1 MEPSRTEVTPRERVM
16 AAYKGGYADRVPAY
30 PIAGSFAGCLDGLSI
45 EEYCTSPQKAVR
57 AMLNYYERYQPDIM
71 IAFNDLA
78 KEAEAVG
85 CRVKYSDYVVP
96 SIDQHV
102 LQDDK
107 AKLARL
113 DIPDPFKDGRLPGFL
128 EQCEGLV
135 AARVP
140 SAIGAV
146 LVGPWTI
153 AMLMRNPELMCLDTI
168 EDPDFVHA
176 LMRFCTDF
184 AKRMGDAVLTTRIGL
199 SYSDPTAS
207 CSLVGPDTYRE
218 FIKPYHKEMV
228 DYFKA
233 KKAGTTVH
241 ICGTTHQIH
250 EDLVDVGFTAIT
262 IDLDQQA
269 DPALHVD
276 QLDKLITLGNERGVV
291 AIGNVDV
298 TIFERAT
305 RAQIEAEV
313 RRCIDTARGRSRFV
327 LSTSCELPP
336 RADPDCVQ
344 WFMDAAR
351 EYGRYDR
358 ILEGRRPGS

>member
-1 MEPSRTEVTPRERVM
+1 MEAERAYTPRDRVV
-16 AAYKGGYADRVPAY
+16 AAYKGTYADRVPAY

-45 EEYCTSPQKAVR
+45 EEYCTSPTKAVK

-78 KEAEAVG
+78 KEAEAIG

-96 SIDQHV
+96 SIDRHV

-107 AKLARL
+107 GTLATL
-113 DIPDPFKDGRLPGFL
+113 EIPDPYRDGRLPDFL
-128 EQCEGLV
+128 EQCDALSK
-135 AARVP
+135 AKFP
-140 SAIGAV
+140 SALGAV

-168 EDPDFVHA
+168 DDPEFVHA
-176 LMRFCTDF
+176 LMRFATEY
-184 AKRMGDAVLTTRIGL
+184 AKRFGDAVLTTKIGL
-199 SYSDPTAS
+199 SYTDPTAS

-218 FIKPYHKEMV
+218 FIKPYHQDLVE
-228 DYFKA
+228 YFKA
-233 KKAGTTVH
+233 KKVGTTIH

-250 EDLVDVGFTAIT
+250 EDLVDVGFVAIT

-269 DPALHVD
+269 DPTLKVD
-276 QLDKLITLGNERGVV
+276 QLDKLVTLGNQRGVV

-305 RAQIEAEV
+305 KGEIEAEV
-313 RRCIDTARGRSRFV
+313 RRCIDTVGRRSRFV

-336 RADPDCVQ
+336 RANPDCVR
-344 WFMDAAR
+344 WFMDCAR
-351 EYGRYDR
+351 DYGRYDR
-358 ILEGRRPGS
+358 ILG

>member
-1 MEPSRTEVTPRERVM
+1 MEQAQAAVTGRERVV
-16 AAYKGGYADRVPAY
+16 AAYKGGFADRVPAY

-45 EEYCTSPQKAVR
+45 EEYCTNPTKAVR

-78 KEAEAVG
+78 KEAEALG

-107 AKLARL
+107 GRLARL
-113 DIPDPFKDGRLPGFL
+113 EVPDPYRDGRLPAFL
-128 EQCEGLV
+128 EQCEALS
-135 AARVP
+135 AARFP
-140 SAIGAV
+140 SGLGAV

-153 AMLMRNPELMCLDTI
+153 AMLLRNPEIMCLDTI
-168 EDPDFVHA
+168 DDPEFVHA
-176 LMRFCTDF
+176 LMRFTTEY
-184 AKRMGDAVLTTRIGL
+184 AKVFGEAVLKTKIGL

-218 FIKPYHKEMV
+218 FIKPYHKELV
-228 DYFKA
+228 EHFKA
-233 KKAGTTVH
+233 KKVGTTVH
-241 ICGTTHQIH
+241 ICGTTHPIH
-250 EDLVDVGFTAIT
+250 EDLVDVGFVAVT
-262 IDLDQQA
+262 IDLDQQS
-269 DPALHVD
+269 DPTLKVD
-276 QLDKLITLGNERGVV
+276 QLDKLVTLGNQRNVV

-305 RAQIEAEV
+305 REEIEAEV
-313 RRCIDTARGRSRFV
+313 RRCLDTVGPRSRFV

-336 RADPDCVQ
+336 RADPDCVR
-344 WFMDAAR
+344 WFMEAAR
-351 EYGRYDR
+351 EYGRTDR
-358 ILEGRRPGS
+358 ILDR

>member
-1 MEPSRTEVTPRERVM
+1 MDSTTVSARDRVV
-16 AAYKGGYADRVPAY
+16 AAYKGQFADRVPAY

-45 EEYCTSPQKAVR
+45 EEYCTNPKKAVK
-57 AMLNYYERYQPDIM
+57 AMLNYYDRYRPDIM

-78 KEAEAVG
+78 KEAEAIG
-85 CRVKYSDYVVP
+85 CHVKYSDYVVP
-96 SIDQHV
+96 SIDRHV

-107 AKLARL
+107 GLLARL
-113 DIPDPFKDGRLPGFL
+113 EIPDPYKDGRLPAFL
-128 EQCEGLV
+128 EQCQALS
-135 AARVP
+135 AAKVP
-140 SAIGAV
+140 SPLGSV
-146 LVGPWTI
+146 NVGPWTI
-153 AMLMRNPELMCLDTI
+153 AMLMRNPELLCLDTI
-168 EDPDFVHA
+168 DDPAFVHE
-176 LMRFCTDF
+176 LMRFATEY
-184 AKRMGDAVLTTRIGL
+184 AKRVGDAVLSAKIGL

-207 CSLVGPDTYRE
+207 CSLVGPETYRE
-218 FIKPYHKEMV
+218 FIKPYHQDLV

-233 KKAGTTVH
+233 KKVGTTIH

-250 EDLVDVGFTAIT
+250 EDLVDVGFVAIT

-276 QLDKLITLGNERGVV
+276 QLDRLVTLGNQRGVV

-305 RAQIEAEV
+305 KEEIEAEV
-313 RRCIDTARGRSRFV
+313 KRCIDTVGKRSRFV

-336 RADPDCVQ
+336 QANPDCVQ

-358 ILEGRRPGS
+358 ILGE

>member
-1 MEPSRTEVTPRERVM
+1 MTDGQVTGRDRVV

-30 PIAGSFAGCLDGLSI
+30 PIAGVFAGCLDGLSI
-45 EEYCTSPQKAVR
+45 EEYCTNPTKAAK
-57 AMLNYYERYQPDIM
+57 AMLNFYERYQPDIM

-85 CRVKYSDYVVP
+85 CHVKYSDYVVP
-96 SIDQHV
+96 SIDRHV

-107 AKLARL
+107 ARLARL
-113 DIPDPFKDGRLPGFL
+113 EVPDPKRDGRLPAFL
-128 EQCEGLV
+128 EQCAALSAAKPPAGLGSV
-135 AARVP
+135 N
-140 SAIGAV
+140 
-146 LVGPWTI
+146 VGPWTI
-153 AMLMRNPELMCLDTI
+153 AMLMRNPELLCLDI
-168 EDPDFVHA
+168 IDDPAFVHD
-176 LMRFCTDF
+176 LMRFATEY
-184 AKRMGDAVLTTRIGL
+184 AKRVGDAVLETRIGL

-218 FIKPYHKEMV
+218 FIKPYHKDLV

-233 KKAGTTVH
+233 KKVGTTIH

-250 EDLVDVGFTAIT
+250 EELMDVGFVAIT

-276 QLDKLITLGNERGVV
+276 QLDRLITLGNRRGVV

-298 TIFERAT
+298 TIFERASK
-305 RAQIEAEV
+305 AEIEAEV
-313 RRCIDTARGRSRFV
+313 RRCIDTAGRRSRFV

-336 RADPDCVQ
+336 RANPDCVT
-344 WFMDAAR
+344 WMMDAAR

-358 ILEGRRPGS
+358 ILAR

>member
-1 MEPSRTEVTPRERVM
+1 MSDARITGRDRVV
-16 AAYKGGYADRVPAY
+16 AAYRGGYADCVPAY

-45 EEYCTSPQKAVR
+45 EEYCTNPTKAVK
-57 AMLNYYERYQPDIM
+57 AMINYYERFQPDVM

-78 KEAEAVG
+78 KEAEALG

-96 SIDQHV
+96 SIDRHV
-102 LQDDK
+102 LEEDK
-107 AKLARL
+107 GRLARL
-113 DIPDPFKDGRLPGFL
+113 EIPDPRRDGRLPAFL
-128 EQCEGLV
+128 EQCAALS
-135 AARVP
+135 AARFP
-140 SAIGAV
+140 SGLGAV

-153 AMLMRNPELMCLDTI
+153 AMLARNPELMCLDTL
-168 EDPDFVHA
+168 EDPAFVHE
-176 LMRFCTDF
+176 LMRFCTEF
-184 AKRMGDAVLTTRIGL
+184 AKRMGDAVLETRIGL

-218 FIKPYHKEMV
+218 FIKPYHRELV

-233 KKAGTTVH
+233 RKVGTTVH

-250 EDLVDVGFTAIT
+250 RDLVDVGFVAIT

-269 DPALHVD
+269 DPALQVD
-276 QLDKLITLGNERGVV
+276 QLDRLITLGNERGVV

-305 RAQIEAEV
+305 RAEIEAEV

-336 RADPDCVQ
+336 RADPQCVQ
-344 WFMDAAR
+344 WFMEAAR

-358 ILEGRRPGS
+358 LAGAGRPG